1 MGIENSSNNRAVY
14 LALRDKSF
22 YRLRESLRFPFANKS
37 LVLRLKKAEELIDL
51 LLHAERYAKLAISRT
66 EINSQ
71 EVEFAGFLRALVSSA
86 EVVKVMLLHE
96 RVLVGKGKIICDFS
110 GVDEFDMI
118 QSRTLHSDRAEEII
132 AGIKLLID
140 RSRAKIHSIQT
151 ASKKNFSKGDLDRYK
166 RMYNMS

>member
-14 LALRDKSF
+14 LALRDKYF
-22 YRLRESLRFPFANKS
+22 YRLREALRSPFANKP
-37 LVLRLKKAEELIDL
+37 LVTRLKEAEELIDFL
-51 LLHAERYAKLAISRT
+51 SKAEKYAKLALSGA

-71 EVEFAGFLRALVSSA
+71 EVKFAGFLEVLVGSA

-96 RVLVGKGKIICDFS
+96 RVLTEKGKIICDFS
-110 GVDEFDMI
+110 GVHEFDVI
-118 QSRTLHSDRAEEII
+118 QSRTLYNERAGEII

-140 RSRAKIHSIQT
+140 RSRAKIHSVQT

>member
-1 MGIENSSNNRAVY
+1 MGIENFSNNRAVY
-14 LALRDKSF
+14 LALRDKHF
-22 YRLRESLRFPFANKS
+22 YKLREALRFPFANKP
-37 LVLRLKKAEELIDL
+37 LAIRLKKAEELIDFL
-51 LLHAERYAKLAISRT
+51 SKAEKYAKLALSGA

-71 EVEFAGFLRALVSSA
+71 EVEFADFLEALVGSA

-96 RVLVGKGKIICDFS
+96 RVLTEKGKVICDFS
-110 GVDEFDMI
+110 GVDEFDVI
-118 QSRTLHSDRAEEII
+118 QSRTLHNERAEEII
-132 AGIKLLID
+132 AGIKLLIE